1 MQNLFICKF
10 HEACKEIKIP
20 RKIWDFF
27 FQELD
32 PKENTSSIIH
42 CSHKSWMRE
51 KFEAPSTP

>member
-1 MQNLFICKF
+1 MKLARRLKSQEKSGI
-10 HEACKEIKIP
+10 
-20 RKIWDFF
+20 FF
-27 FQELD
+27 SPELD